1 MMNLSVDISL
11 SKDEYRNIQDEIID
25 MYCDPSIIKNIIYET
40 VSSNEDEDEVVSSVV
55 NEMSTI
61 PFITDNYPSIW
72 KLLQLIA
79 NGI

>member
-11 SKDEYRNIQDEIID
+11 SNDEYRNIQDEIID